1 MAGRPFAAFDLDGT
15 LIRWQL
21 YHALAD
27 RLVHEGL
34 IDKQAFQHIKDAR
47 MAWKNRTDAQAFKTY
62 EHALVSLFDGAMQT
76 LSVSDFD
83 AAVSKVVEEYSAQT
97 YTYTRNL
104 IEELKSKNYLLF
116 AISASQAQL
125 VGRIAAAYG
134 FDDFAGSEYE
144 VIDGHFTGKKHVIKG
159 TEKPVELEKLVT
171 KYGATWEGS
180 VAVGD
185 SESDIPMLTRVEHPI
200 AMNPTAELFAHA
212 KANNWQVVVE
222 RKNMVYK
229 LEPHNGSY
237 ILAQTD

>member
-1 MAGRPFAAFDLDGT
+1 MAQRPFAAFDLDGT

-27 RLVHEGL
+27 RLVHDGL
-34 IDKQAFQHIKDAR
+34 LDQQAYQHIKDAR

-62 EHALVSLFDGAMQT
+62 EHALVALFDGAMQSLT
-76 LSVSDFD
+76 VSDFD
-83 AAVSKVVEEYSAQT
+83 AAVSKVIDEYSAQT

-104 IEELKSKNYLLF
+104 IEELKTKNYLLF

-134 FDDFAGSEYE
+134 FDDFAGSEYA
-144 VIDGHFTGKKHVIKG
+144 VKDGYFTGEKHVIKG
-159 TEKPVELEKLVT
+159 EQKPVELEKLVA
-171 KYGATWEGS
+171 KYDATWHGS

-185 SESDIPMLTRVEHPI
+185 SESDIPMLTRVEQPI

-212 KANNWQVVVE
+212 KANNWHVVIE

-229 LEPHNGSY
+229 LEPRDGEY
-237 ILAQTD
+237 ILDQN